1 MPETPTVLHVTPI
14 LRMFDEYKA
23 KQFYLDYLGFRLA
36 WEHRFEPDMPLYM
49 EVVLGALKLHLSEHY
64 GDCTPGSAIRIE
76 IQNLDA
82 FHARLLSQ
90 HHAYSRPGIETTP
103 WQTREVR
110 LTDPFGNRLV
120 FFEPSVN

>member
-1 MPETPTVLHVTPI
+1 MSEAPTVLHVTPI

-23 KQFYLDYLGFRLA
+23 KQFYLDYLGFTLA

-64 GDCTPGSAIRIE
+64 GDCTPGSSIRIE
-76 IQNLDA
+76 IQNLDD

-90 HHAYSRPGIETTP
+90 QHRYSRPGIETTP
-103 WQTREVR
+103 WHTREMR
-110 LTDPFGNRLV
+110 LTDPFGNRLI
-120 FFEPSVN
+120 FFEPLVN